1 MKAQPESL
9 ATGATHNMSHD
20 YLLQLP
26 SSHPTLL
33 LKSVQRYPPLAP
45 TFLPQVENN
54 ISSIFFNQRVRERE
68 REDIMRCAKSKMINL
83 IIRGLCNDISL
94 KEMTNNKA

>member
-9 ATGATHNMSHD
+9 ATSATHNMSHD

-33 LKSVQRYPPLAP
+33 LKSVQLYPPLEP
-45 TFLPQVENN
+45 TFLPQIENN
-54 ISSIFFNQRVRERE
+54 VSTIIILSKDER
-68 REDIMRCAKSKMINL
+68 KK
-83 IIRGLCNDISL
+83 RGQNEIH
-94 KEMTNNKA
+94 